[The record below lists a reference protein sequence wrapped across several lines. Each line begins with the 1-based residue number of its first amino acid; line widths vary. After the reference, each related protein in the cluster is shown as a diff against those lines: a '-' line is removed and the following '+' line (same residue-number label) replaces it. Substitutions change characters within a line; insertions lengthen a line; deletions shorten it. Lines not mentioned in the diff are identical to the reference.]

1 MLTYLYLCKQAS
13 NTEPIVDETHPRD
26 RQNPVQINVNTS
38 DEEDMDVD
46 VSFQSTLSEDNI
58 SHAVNVIT
66 TAQLALALA
75 NVITPQ
81 PQPSTSGTSTSTR
94 VSTAR
99 TQTRTDINLQLM
111 RDMGLPNETI
121 NRRALEEMGNLESAV
136 DLVLAGYTITENY
149 HQNNE

>member
-26 RQNPVQINVNTS
+26 GQNPVQINVNTS

-58 SHAVNVIT
+58 PHAVNVIT